1 MPRVFWRIF
10 FAFWLVIV
18 LSITAT
24 VVLNIRLDQAR
35 QQDGQTSERVERIAR
50 GVRLRALREL
60 NRGGPRALARW
71 GRVQTRTGGRVQIL
85 ILDAQAREL
94 NDRRIPPSL
103 NPLTAAWRSDRP
115 LPETPRGARK
125 LADVSHPVHG
135 RFLILAQTPPR
146 PLLLRM
152 FGPLGPVGLLAVAL
166 MASILISWLLARTLT
181 RPITRIRKTGRA
193 LGRGELD
200 ARVEPKITKRKD
212 ELGELAND
220 FNAMASRLQALLQ
233 RQQELLR
240 DVSHELRS
248 PLARMRVALTL
259 VEDAKT
265 DAERAEYLERMETE
279 IQRLDGLIEN
289 VLRYARLT
297 QEEFPDRTTEDL
309 AAMLESL
316 VDSARLEARA
326 KSIDVSYSGPDH
338 LPFSAY
344 PELLERALEN
354 VLRNAIAYSPAGS
367 RIEVQ
372 VTDSDDQVQI
382 RILDQGPGI
391 PDDKLEAVFE
401 PFMRISAER
410 SEQGRSG
417 GIGLAIVR
425 AAVARHRGSV
435 RASNRPDGGLE
446 VRIKLPTTVTKA

>member
-18 LSITAT
+18 LSITGT
-24 VVLNIRLDQAR
+24 VVLNVRLDQAR

-50 GVRLRALREL
+50 GVRLRAIREL

-85 ILDAQAREL
+85 ILDSEAREL
-94 NDRRIPPSL
+94 NDRQIPPSL
-103 NPLTAAWRSDRP
+103 NPVTAAWRSDRP
-115 LPETPRGARK
+115 LPEAPHGARQ
-125 LADVSHPVHG
+125 LAEVDHPVHG
-135 RFLILAQTPPR
+135 RFLILAQTPTR
-146 PLLLRM
+146 PLLLRL
-152 FGPLGPVGLLAVAL
+152 FGPLGPIGLLAVAL
-166 MASILISWLLARTLT
+166 TASILISWLLARTLT
-181 RPITRIRKTGRA
+181 HPITRIRRTGRA

-200 ARVEPKITKRKD
+200 ARVETKITKRRD

-220 FNAMASRLQALLQ
+220 FNAMATRLQALLQ

-265 DAERAEYLERMETE
+265 QPERLEYLERMETE

-289 VLRYARLT
+289 VLRYARMT
-297 QEEFPDRTTEDL
+297 QEEFPDRTIEDL

-316 VDSARLEARA
+316 VESARLEARPKA
-326 KSIDVSYSGPDH
+326 IDVSYSGPDH
-338 LPFSAY
+338 LPFRAY

-354 VLRNAIAYSPAGS
+354 VLRNAIAYSPEGS
-367 RIEVQ
+367 QISVRMTGSEQ
-372 VTDSDDQVQI
+372 QVQI
-382 RILDQGPGI
+382 RVLDQGPGI
-391 PDDKLEAVFE
+391 PEDKLEAVFE
-401 PFMRISAER
+401 PFMRLSSER

-425 AAVARHRGSV
+425 AAIARHQGAVS
-435 RASNRPDGGLE
+435 ASNRPGGGLE
-446 VRIKLPTTVTKA
+446 VRIILPASVAMT